1 MMRAS
6 RARHLLNLAL
16 RQYSMQLLRQAAL
29 RLPALLAGLLLSL
42 ATGLLQAQDATAFVD
57 VSIRV
62 FESTVAAGDT
72 AASSADAAVADAGDS
87 SLTPDAVRL
96 AEVRYMPMHLRY
108 HLEASG
114 RFGAVRVL
122 PLLDNGAELMI
133 EGRILFSDQFRLE
146 LALRARDSSGR
157 LWLDKTYAGSA
168 VSSSSLN
175 ENAQL
180 DDDFAEL
187 YRSMVRDLIAVL
199 DSLTADELREIETV
213 ALLRYGAG
221 LAPQHFAAYLA
232 EEAAPDDTATAAGGF
247 DAAADNRRYRALR
260 LPAVDD
266 PLLLR
271 VQAIRERE
279 FLFIDV
285 VDEEYSRFHAE
296 IKPVYDMWREY
307 RRESVDSATARTA
320 REAAQPS
327 QFPRGSYYALQEN
340 YNNYRWAKLQELYLD
355 ELKQG
360 FENETA
366 PTEIELSDSLYR
378 LTGTMEQQYRE
389 WRSILA
395 ELYELETSGL

>member
-1 MMRAS
+1 VFGAET
-6 RARHLLNLAL
+6 ARVNQFCRRSHVSFVPLLVC
-16 RQYSMQLLRQAAL
+16 
-29 RLPALLAGLLLSL
+29 LLL
-42 ATGLLQAQDATAFVD
+42 GGVPGILQAQDTAAFVD

-62 FESTVAAGDT
+62 FEPVAADT
-72 AASSADAAVADAGDS
+72 ADASAGAPDDS
-87 SLTPDAVRL
+87 LSPEAVRL

-108 HLEASG
+108 HLEATA

-133 EGRILFSDQFRLE
+133 EGRILTSDQFRLE
-146 LALRARDSSGR
+146 LAITARDSTGR
-157 LWLDKTYAGSA
+157 LWLDQHYSGQAISSA
-168 VSSSSLN
+168 SLT
-175 ENAQL
+175 ENPQL
-180 DDDFAEL
+180 DDDFAEV
-187 YRSMVRDLIAVL
+187 YRAIARDLGAVL
-199 DSLTADELREIETV
+199 DTLAPADLREIETL

-221 LAPQHFAAYLA
+221 LAPQRFADYI
-232 EEAAPDDTATAAGGF
+232 G
-247 DAAADNRRYRALR
+247 ADNGRYRALR

-266 PLLLR
+266 PLLVR
-271 VQAIRERE
+271 IEAIRERE

-285 VDEEYSRFHAE
+285 VDEEYSRFHAD

-307 RRESVDSATARTA
+307 RRETADSAAARTQ
-320 REAAQPS
+320 REATEPS

-355 ELKQG
+355 ELSEG

-395 ELYELETSGL
+395 ELYALEAGGL

>member
-1 MMRAS
+1 MR
-6 RARHLLNLAL
+6 
-16 RQYSMQLLRQAAL
+16 
-29 RLPALLAGLLLSL
+29 RLIPALWLLTA
-42 ATGLLQAQDATAFVD
+42 ATFVHAQDAAPFVD
-57 VSIRV
+57 VSVRV
-62 FESTVAAGDT
+62 FESVDAT
-72 AASSADAAVADAGDS
+72 AASATSSETSADTSTAAN
-87 SLTPDAVRL
+87 LTPEAVRL

-133 EGRILFSDQFRLE
+133 EGRILASDQFQLE
-146 LALRARDSSGR
+146 LAITARDSSGR
-157 LWLDKTYAGSA
+157 IWIDQTYAASA
-168 VSSSSLN
+168 VSSTSLS
-175 ENAQL
+175 ENPQL

-187 YRSMVRDLIAVL
+187 YRAIVRDLGTVL
-199 DSLTADELREIETV
+199 DTLTPQDLRAIETL
-213 ALLRYGAG
+213 ALLRYGEG
-221 LAPQHFAAYLA
+221 LAPQHFAGYI
-232 EEAAPDDTATAAGGF
+232 EETAG
-247 DAAADNRRYRALR
+247 RYRALR
-260 LPAVDD
+260 LPATDD
-266 PLLLR
+266 PLLVR
-271 VQAIRERE
+271 IEAIRERE

-285 VDEEYSRFHAE
+285 VDEEYSRFHAD

-307 RRESVDSATARTA
+307 RRETVDSATARTA
-320 REAAQPS
+320 REANQSS

-355 ELKQG
+355 ELSEG

-395 ELYELETSGL
+395 ELYALETAAP